1 MTVRRPAVLVVM
13 EQPWHSLLQL
23 SAALR
28 RHGVAVVLVGRVRGR
43 DERVMARLLFTEV
56 CEPTALGAL
65 AERYDVVDVQ
75 GRDEDVVELMTLY
88 GKRLGEPVR
97 SLVARS
103 AHQADKVRMAE
114 VLGRGDVP
122 VPRHLVAPVHSTTVV
137 RDIGLPVVVKTRV
150 GAGGQGVT
158 RVDTERDLARM
169 LAAGDGSACF
179 VEEFLTGETYQYA
192 AAYGHGRVLLDVTFR
207 TVQRS
212 GGGPADRCEV
222 VQEPAVLRT
231 GRRVVELL
239 EGRGLVNLDMVLAPD
254 GPRVVDVNVRTWD
267 SMVPMRRSGLD
278 FVSSYLRALGVPAGP
293 FRPAAGPSRVESF
306 PGPILAAMDRPDA
319 ERRRLAPLLLSTAW
333 TGRRYL
339 RWLGPRYAA
348 HVTWLI
354 VVAHR
359 AQSRS

>member
-1 MTVRRPAVLVVM
+1 AAAAVLAGPAQPAGGHELGARRGRAGARSRSRRGTVQGEVQHGRPSGRGDGAPATEHLAGQHALRSRPVRGRPARPEGARGRTTTWSPVTVRRPAVLVVT

-28 RHGVAVVLVGRVRGR
+28 RRGVAVVLVGRVRGR
-43 DERVMARLLFTEV
+43 DERVMARLLFAEV

-158 RVDTERDLARM
+158 R
-169 LAAGDGSACF
+169 
-179 VEEFLTGETYQYA
+179 
-192 AAYGHGRVLLDVTFR
+192 
-207 TVQRS
+207 
-212 GGGPADRCEV
+212 
-222 VQEPAVLRT
+222 
-231 GRRVVELL
+231 
-239 EGRGLVNLDMVLAPD
+239 
-254 GPRVVDVNVRTWD
+254 
-267 SMVPMRRSGLD
+267 
-278 FVSSYLRALGVPAGP
+278 
-293 FRPAAGPSRVESF
+293 
-306 PGPILAAMDRPDA
+306 
-319 ERRRLAPLLLSTAW
+319 
-333 TGRRYL
+333 
-339 RWLGPRYAA
+339 
-348 HVTWLI
+348 
-354 VVAHR
+354 
-359 AQSRS
+359 